1 MSMHNPPIPLLQLI
15 LYNPSALPLYDPA
28 ENGPEIPPWVRQ
40 LLKSHAMGQ
49 VPVVLFSDT
58 EKERGRYTFCAD
70 VEGFYLAW
78 RYDGEQVYT
87 VVSVWCDFAGDDLEA

>member
-15 LYNPSALPLYDPA
+15 QYNPSALPLYDPA
-28 ENGPEIPPWVRQ
+28 ESGPEIPPWVRQ

-58 EKERGRYTFCAD
+58 EKERSIHFLC
-70 VEGFYLAW
+70 
-78 RYDGEQVYT
+78 
-87 VVSVWCDFAGDDLEA
+87 